1 MYYYV
6 KGGNNKDRQTISEA
20 LCFAKS
26 YLLPRHKNI
35 EVDVEVSKKLV
46 AEADVIDGD
55 DERHFILR
63 VRKGMNRE
71 DLLTAIFHEFVHIKQ
86 AIRKEYPLFEPCDIP
101 YFERPWEIEA
111 YSLQEIML
119 DKFNESYYSH

>member
-6 KGGNNKDRQTISEA
+6 QGGNNKERQTISEA
-20 LCFAKS
+20 LCFAKN

-35 EVDVEVSKKLV
+35 EVDVKVTKKLY
-46 AEADVIDGD
+46 ADADVIEGD
-55 DERHFILR
+55 DDRHFVLR
-63 VRKGMNRE
+63 VRKGMKKE

-86 AIRKEYPLFEPCDIP
+86 AIRKEFPLFEINDIP

-111 YSLQEIML
+111 YDLQEKML
-119 DKFNESYYSH
+119 DKFNESVYI